1 MLNSPVSI
9 LGDDRLLRPLL
20 PTPEQR
26 ITKRKVELL
35 FDNILVSQGFSVVN
49 ASIVATLRYDEQPGE
64 MAVWWSL
71 VMAAAILRLTAAYIF
86 HTRRT
91 DLTDRQWIRLKG
103 ALALLSGLI
112 WGGGGAVILR
122 TGTPWAVMVSAFT
135 IAGMSA
141 AAVPLLSAELKIYVL
156 YATAMLGPCL
166 ISLLTLPLTKWT
178 GTVILMTVLFWI
190 TLMSSARRF
199 ANALR
204 REVEREAELAV
215 ARDLAEEA
223 SRAKSAFLANMSH
236 EIRTPM
242 NGLLGI
248 AEVLSLMELQEKE
261 AELVDVLGRAGRSMM
276 TVLNQILNFSQLES
290 GHYEMARQRCSPTAL
305 VRDVVQMYEAAAHL
319 KGLTLHHDV
328 AADMP
333 EEVLSSP
340 QDIANVM
347 TILVGNAVKFTDRG
361 SIDLAVWTGR
371 DMDRAML
378 YVSVADTGPGIPE
391 AAQSKLFS
399 AFTQADDSLT
409 RPFGGVGLGL
419 ATARRIAELMGG
431 SIDVESTPGQG
442 SRFFFAAPITPL

>member
-1 MLNSPVSI
+1 
-9 LGDDRLLRPLL
+9 LRPLL

-26 ITKRKVELL
+26 IAKRKVELL
-35 FDNILVSQGFSVVN
+35 FENVLVSQAFSVVN
-49 ASIVATLRYDEQPGE
+49 ATIVALLRYDEQPGE
-64 MAVWWSL
+64 MIVWWSL
-71 VMAAAILRLTAAYIF
+71 VMAAAILRLTTAYMF
-86 HTRRT
+86 RTRRA
-91 DLTDRQWIRLKG
+91 DLTDYQWIRLKG
-103 ALALLSGLI
+103 ALALFSGLI
-112 WGGGGAVILR
+112 WGGGGAVILH
-122 TGTPWAVMVSAFT
+122 TGSPWAVMVSAFT

-141 AAVPLLSAELKIYVL
+141 AAVPLLSAELKIYVI
-156 YATAMLGPCL
+156 YATAMLAPCL
-166 ISLLTLPLTKWT
+166 IALLTLPLTKWT
-178 GTVILMTVLFWI
+178 ATVILMTVMFWV

-248 AEVLSLMELQEKE
+248 TEVLSLMALGDKE
-261 AELVDVLGRAGRSMM
+261 AELIDVLGRAGRSMM
-276 TVLNQILNFSQLES
+276 EVLNQILNFSQLES
-290 GHYEMARQRCSPTAL
+290 GHYELARQRCSPAAL

-319 KGLTLHHDV
+319 KDLTLHHDV
-328 AADMP
+328 AHDVP
-333 EEVLSSP
+333 DEVLSSP

-347 TILVGNAVKFTDRG
+347 TILVGNAVKFTNRG

-371 DMDRAML
+371 EGDRPML

-391 AAQSKLFS
+391 ATQPKLFN

-409 RPFGGVGLGL
+409 RTFGGVGLGL

-431 SIDVESTPGQG
+431 TIDVESTPGRG
-442 SRFFFAAPITPL
+442 SRFFFATPISPFPPG

>member
-1 MLNSPVSI
+1 MRALP
-9 LGDDRLLRPLL
+9 

-26 ITKRKVELL
+26 IAKRKAELL
-35 FDNILVSQGFSVVN
+35 FENVLVSQAFSVVN
-49 ASIVATLRYDEQPGE
+49 ATIVALLRYDEQPGE
-64 MAVWWSL
+64 MLVWWSL
-71 VMAAAILRLTAAYIF
+71 VMAAAVLRLTAAYMF
-86 HTRRT
+86 RTRRA
-91 DLTDRQWIRLKG
+91 DFSDRQWIRLKG
-103 ALALLSGLI
+103 GLALLSGLI
-112 WGGGGAVILR
+112 WGAGGAMILR
-122 TGTPWAVMVSAFT
+122 TGSPWAVMVSAFT

-141 AAVPLLSAELKIYVL
+141 AAVPLLSAELEIYIL
-156 YATAMLGPCL
+156 YSTAMLAPCL
-166 ISLLTLPLTKWT
+166 IALMTLPFTKWT
-178 GTVILMTVLFWI
+178 ATVILMTAMFWV

-248 AEVLSLMELQEKE
+248 TEVLSLTELGQKE
-261 AELVDVLGRAGRSMM
+261 GELIDVLGRAGRSMM
-276 TVLNQILNFSQLES
+276 AVLNQILNFSQLES
-290 GHYEMARQRCSPTAL
+290 GQYEMAHQRCSPAEL
-305 VRDVVQMYEAAAHL
+305 VRDVVHMYEAAAHL

-328 AADMP
+328 AADVP
-333 EEVLSSP
+333 AQVLSSP

-347 TILVGNAVKFTDRG
+347 TILIGNAVKFTDRG

-371 DMDRAML
+371 EQEQAML

-391 AAQSKLFS
+391 TAQPKLFH
-399 AFTQADDSLT
+399 AFSQADDSLT
-409 RPFGGVGLGL
+409 RNFGGVGLGL

-431 SIDVESTPGQG
+431 AVEVESTPGQG
-442 SRFFFAAPITPL
+442 SRFFFSAPITPL

>member
-1 MLNSPVSI
+1 
-9 LGDDRLLRPLL
+9 LRASL

-26 ITKRKVELL
+26 IAKRKVELL
-35 FDNILVSQGFSVVN
+35 FENVLVSQAFSVVN
-49 ASIVATLRYDEQPGE
+49 ATIVALLRYDEQPGE
-64 MAVWWSL
+64 MIVWWSL
-71 VMAAAILRLTAAYIF
+71 VMAAASLRLTAAYMF
-86 HTRRT
+86 RARRA
-91 DLTDRQWIRLKG
+91 DMSDRQWIRLKG
-103 ALALLSGLI
+103 GLALLSGLI
-112 WGGGGAVILR
+112 WGAGGAMILR
-122 TGTPWAVMVSAFT
+122 TGSPWAVMVSAFT

-141 AAVPLLSAELKIYVL
+141 AAVPLLSAELRIYVL
-156 YATAMLGPCL
+156 YSTAMLAPCL
-166 ISLLTLPLTKWT
+166 IALLTLPLTKWT
-178 GTVILMTVLFWI
+178 ATVILMTVMFWV

-248 AEVLSLMELQEKE
+248 TEVLSLMELSKKE
-261 AELVDVLGRAGRSMM
+261 SELIDVLGRAGRSMM
-276 TVLNQILNFSQLES
+276 AVLNQILNFSQLES
-290 GHYEMARQRCSPTAL
+290 GQYEMARQRCSPIEL
-305 VRDVVQMYEAAAHL
+305 VRDVVQMHEAAAHL

-328 AADMP
+328 AADVP
-333 EEVLSSP
+333 EHVLSSP
-340 QDIANVM
+340 QDISNVM

-371 DMDRAML
+371 HQDQAML

-391 AAQSKLFS
+391 MAQPKLFR
-399 AFTQADDSLT
+399 AFSQADDSLT
-409 RPFGGVGLGL
+409 RNFGGVGLGL

-431 SIDVESTPGQG
+431 TIEVESTPGQG
-442 SRFFFAAPITPL
+442 SRFFFSAPITPL